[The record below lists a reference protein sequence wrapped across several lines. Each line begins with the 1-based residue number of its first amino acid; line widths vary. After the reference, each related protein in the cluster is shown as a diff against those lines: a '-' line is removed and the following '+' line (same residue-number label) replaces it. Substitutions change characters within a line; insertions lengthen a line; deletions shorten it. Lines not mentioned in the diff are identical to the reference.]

1 MVRNFKG
8 VVKVEDV
15 KEEFDNLLETIN
27 AKIDTYNDALQI
39 EDVDYNN
46 GGSDLAAYGYTL
58 SVGGLKTVL
67 DAYDGAI
74 LGANVLRISNNQY
87 VVSEGLYITSEGV
100 KRLPS
105 KVLSGDGNKIYFDET
120 TNRYTFDSA
129 GAGKL
134 YPDAENNDE
143 ILFPVGTYPAL
154 IVTHDG
160 EQVVE
165 TESTVS
171 FEEDT
176 EVRHA
181 LTNSSTNNMQT
192 SACNMTVYT
201 SYPDKYDW
209 NSLSPSILL
218 DSTAP
223 QQHDIYLDS
232 VTTVFDANRAYTEGT
247 IPMNT
252 NFGSQFVFGL
262 KMEFNFTETPAA
274 DQSFTMTVHPSG
286 YGEGYYESFE
296 YWKFQAFAYDAGG
309 NLLKTGSIST
319 GSPYYSGCSLS
330 EVPSG
335 TRKIIVCALVQEYNG
350 WLVDKIGNLYSGP
363 AYIKIS
369 NTTRIDYVNV
379 DVDCQLTVYRDGLNP
394 DMYSV
399 NSYMGGQATLLGSAH
414 FTANTDTLE
423 YIQLSQGG
431 GSGTGNIPISAINP
445 NRISRLC
452 NKPNAVNE
460 EIPDYKMTIESKN
473 SGYTYN
479 GNQYLSNSEK
489 GQFYSGSAGRNC
501 AIKLFDTQVAYHH
514 WGNDRSDSYH
524 EPLNFMFIPKGIP
537 NPYNSLS
544 GETVFA
550 MQKVWNYIL
559 KRPER

>member
-8 VVKVEDV
+8 VVKVADV
-15 KEEFDNLLETIN
+15 QAEFDNLLNAIN
-27 AKIDTYNDALQI
+27 DKIDTYNSSLNI

-58 SVGGLKTVL
+58 SVGGLKKIL
-67 DAYDGAI
+67 EAYNGAI
-74 LGANVLRISNNQY
+74 LGANVLRVSSGRYAI
-87 VVSEGLYITSEGV
+87 SEGLYITNEGV

-129 GAGKL
+129 SASKL
-134 YPDAENNDE
+134 YPNAENNHK
-143 ILFPVGTYPAL
+143 ILFPAGTYPAL
-154 IVTHDG
+154 IVTDDG

-176 EVRHA
+176 NVRHT

-201 SYPDKYDW
+201 SYPDTYDW
-209 NSLSPSILL
+209 NSLNPSILL

-232 VTTVFDANRAYTEGT
+232 VATVFDANRAYAEGT
-247 IPMNT
+247 IPIDL
-252 NFGSQFVFGL
+252 NFGSKFVYGL
-262 KMEFNFTETPAA
+262 KMEFEFTETPAA
-274 DQSFTMTVHPSG
+274 SQSFEMTVHPSG
-286 YGEGYYESFE
+286 YSEGHYESFE

-309 NLLKTGSIST
+309 NLLKTGSINT
-319 GSPYYSGCSLS
+319 GSPYHSGCGLS
-330 EVPSG
+330 RVPSG
-335 TRKIIVCALVQEYNG
+335 TRKIIVCALAQEYNG
-350 WLVDKIGNLYSGP
+350 WLVNKIGNLYSGP

-379 DVDCQLTVYRDGLNP
+379 DVDCQLTVHRDGLNP

-431 GSGTGNIPISAINP
+431 SSGTGNIPISAINS

-460 EIPDYKMTIESKN
+460 SIPDYKMTIESKN
-473 SGYTYN
+473 SGYVIN
-479 GNQYLSNSEK
+479 GNQSLDNSTK
-489 GQFYSGSAGRNC
+489 GQFFSGSAGRNC
-501 AIKLFDTQVAYHH
+501 AINLLGTQVAYHQWH
-514 WGNDRSDSYH
+514 GDRTDSYH
-524 EPLNFMFIPKGIP
+524 EPINFLFVPKGLP
-537 NPYNSLS
+537 NPYSGLS
-544 GETVFA
+544 GETRFA
-550 MQKVWNYIL
+550 MQKVFNYIL